1 MFSPPVAKSAGFFC
15 LYRLFDQA
23 IGLDEFGIAPA
34 KGLESTVSALDLQIG
49 SRGALDLTYNRAWPA
64 RATCT
69 LMTVLPG
76 SLFKFSARYCKV
88 LPAQNY

>member
-1 MFSPPVAKSAGFFC
+1 MLSPPVAKSAGFFC

-23 IGLDEFGIAPA
+23 ISLDEFGIAPA
-34 KGLESTVSALDLQIG
+34 KGLEDAHIG

-64 RATCT
+64 PATCT

-76 SLFKFSARYCKV
+76 SLSDLKEIGCKSA
-88 LPAQNY
+88 